1 MIGRPGRLASAVSR
15 PERRG
20 REKVMYSSKKGLT
33 KAVASGGSHNES
45 RAEAMTAPRPR
56 EQRRPPAPPDRRP
69 PRRGGGSSP
78 SIYAESAA
86 VLPAGPG
93 RLRDARRGLVRS
105 ARALAAAALLALFGA
120 LALPTATQA
129 QSVTTLVSNIGQ
141 GSTTTRDAGV
151 HQAQRFTTGSHR
163 TGYTP

>member
-1 MIGRPGRLASAVSR
+1 MNSSLAHLADARHGLFRSAR
-15 PERRG
+15 
-20 REKVMYSSKKGLT
+20 MLAACSKKGLT

-56 EQRRPPAPPDRRP
+56 EQRRPPAPSDRRP

-93 RLRDARRGLVRS
+93 RLRDARSGLVRS
-105 ARALAAAALLALFGA
+105 ARALAAAALLALSGA
-120 LALPTATQA
+120 LAPPAAA
-129 QSVTTLVSNIGQ
+129 QDQVLVSDLG
-141 GSTTTRDAGV
+141 
-151 HQAQRFTTGSHR
+151 
-163 TGYTP
+163 TPP